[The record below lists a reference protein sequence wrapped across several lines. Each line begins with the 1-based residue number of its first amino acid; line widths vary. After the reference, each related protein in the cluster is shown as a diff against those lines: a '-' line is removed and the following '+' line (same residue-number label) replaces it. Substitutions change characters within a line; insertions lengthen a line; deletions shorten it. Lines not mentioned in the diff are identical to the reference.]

1 MNVLQSCEAPQNGFS
16 MRPKALKLE
25 VSSGTLSHPST
36 SATYDQ
42 LQPKPIQVAINR
54 SGIV

>member
-16 MRPKALKLE
+16 MRPQALKLE